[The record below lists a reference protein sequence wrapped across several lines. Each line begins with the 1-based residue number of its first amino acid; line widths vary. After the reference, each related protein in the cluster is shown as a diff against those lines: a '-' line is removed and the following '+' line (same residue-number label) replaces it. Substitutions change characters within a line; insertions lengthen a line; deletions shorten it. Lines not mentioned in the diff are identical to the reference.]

1 MSIRGKGGSAL
12 GVAVV
17 TGASSGI
24 GKVYA
29 ERLAKRGYDL
39 IVVARRRERLE
50 ALARELKQRYGVQVD
65 PLVADLGKD
74 ADLKRVAD
82 VLSADERIT
91 VLVNNAGT
99 SASKPS
105 LDLPI
110 ASVNNQMDVNARSVT
125 ELSLAVL
132 PGFVKRDS
140 GTLINIGSVL
150 SFFAL
155 PFSTSYSATKAHV
168 MLFTIGLRDELVNTK
183 VRVQLVLPA
192 TTDTEIWDVAGIGIN
207 NLDPTTVMSA
217 EDCVDAALEGLD
229 KGETV
234 TLPSVEDASLWANF
248 DAARIRMFQA
258 SQTGK
263 TASRYNIGN

>member
-1 MSIRGKGGSAL
+1 
-12 GVAVV
+12 
-17 TGASSGI
+17 
-24 GKVYA
+24 
-29 ERLAKRGYDL
+29 
-39 IVVARRRERLE
+39 
-50 ALARELKQRYGVQVD
+50 
-65 PLVADLGKD
+65 
-74 ADLKRVAD
+74 
-82 VLSADERIT
+82 

-99 SASKPS
+99 SAAKPS
-105 LDLPI
+105 LDVPI
-110 ASVNNQMDVNARSVT
+110 ATVNNLMEVNARSVT

-155 PFSTSYSATKAHV
+155 PFTTSYSATKAHV

-192 TTDTEIWDVAGIGIN
+192 VTDTEIWDVAGIGIH
-207 NLDPTTVMSA
+207 NLDPATVMSA
-217 EDCVDAALEGLD
+217 DDCVDAALKGLD

-234 TLPSVEDASLWANF
+234 TLPSVEDASLWDNF
-248 DAARIRMFQA
+248 DAARIKMFQA